1 MTIAK
6 RLNAIEAE
14 NRALRSQVEELLRW
28 RDSVQEALA
37 EEDEAEEQAGQNTT
51 LDGERVEARER
62 DQSESLG

>member
-6 RLNAIEAE
+6 RLNAHEKRIAALEA
-14 NRALRSQVEELLRW
+14 RFAEL
-28 RDSVQEALA
+28 DAALA
-37 EEDEAEEQAGQNTT
+37 AEDEAQDEEAQTTT